1 MTRAS
6 ELFGGGGGIHFS
18 DPWELLPRVAAA
30 ANLTLEENDATA
42 RTSATT
48 AFFTAMAARGVQ
60 DTTDWT
66 ADTYK
71 TLLTVASGK
80 GLVAAIVGPTAGG
93 SETTTFEI
101 TVDGVLTELP
111 IVVASGERAFLAVSG
126 MSAVSFTFSAHFA
139 VQGGTINAGKTTLG
153 DPGGSGIEPYLG
165 GWPLIS
171 AMGTP
176 CLKFNQSLLIR
187 AKHSANITNSTAT
200 AYSGVMYRLGI
211 A

>member
-18 DPWELLPRVAAA
+18 DPWQLLPRVSTVADLFTEDDGGFDHAASS
-30 ANLTLEENDATA
+30 TD
-42 RTSATT
+42 
-48 AFFTAMAARGVQ
+48 FFTDMASRGLQ
-60 DTTDWT
+60 DQTNWT

-71 TLLTVASGK
+71 TLLTVSSGK

-93 SETTTFEI
+93 AETTTFEF
-101 TVDGVLTELP
+101 TVDGVLTEVP
-111 IVVASGERAFLAVSG
+111 ILCASGERAFMAALCMASNT
-126 MSAVSFTFSAHFA
+126 FTTASRFA
-139 VQGGTINAGKTTLG
+139 IQGGSLNAGKTTLG
-153 DPGGSGIEPYLG
+153 TPGTLVDTLLA
-165 GWPLIS
+165 GWPLVT
-171 AMGTP
+171 ALGTP
-176 CLKFNQSLLIR
+176 CLKFNTSLLIR